1 MSGPSTAAA
10 GTKVLVTGMS
20 GTGKSTVLGELARRG
35 WHTVDADADGLV
47 DEHPDRTELRLP
59 ELEAILRQPTAD
71 RAMVV
76 AATGEG
82 QGKLYPLVDHVVL
95 LTAPWAKLQ
104 QRIATRT
111 HNRFGQDP
119 SELERIRAD
128 REAYEPLLRRGA
140 DLVIDT
146 AAAPLEDVVDQIDA
160 LANTPG
166 GDR

>member
-1 MSGPSTAAA
+1 MTA
-10 GTKVLVTGMS
+10 TRVLVTGMS
-20 GTGKSTVLGELARRG
+20 GTGKSTVLAELGHRG
-35 WHTVDADADGLV
+35 WHAVDADADGLV

-59 ELEAILRQPTAD
+59 ELEAILAQPLPD

-76 AATGEG
+76 AATGGG
-82 QGKLYPLVDHVVL
+82 QERLYPLVDHVVL
-95 LTAPWAKLQ
+95 LTASWKELR

-111 HNRFGQDP
+111 DNRFGQDP

-128 REAYEPLLRRGA
+128 REAYEPLLRQGA

-146 AAAPLEDVVDQIDA
+146 SAAPLEDVVDRIDA
-160 LANTPG
+160 LATIRG